1 MELIPPKGFIAGPPW
16 GVAGLLSPK
25 PANPEARLAGGV
37 AALLTPPPDVPP
49 AGHMQESV
57 SSLPTLKTG
66 RRVSGAAGAV
76 SRCADCKACREWCK
90 ACLQF
95 AGVPAAMKTPC
106 HARRLS
112 STESSLASLASTLS
126 ELPGTHERD
135 TPCPGVVCSTF
146 L

>member
-37 AALLTPPPDVPP
+37 AALLAPPPDVPP
-49 AGHMQESV
+49 AGHIQGSV
-57 SSLPTLKTG
+57 SSCQLW
-66 RRVSGAAGAV
+66 RVSGAVGAI
-76 SRCADCKACREWCK
+76 SRCADCKASQEVQSLLMICRV
-90 ACLQF
+90 A
-95 AGVPAAMKTPC
+95 AAMKTPC

-112 STESSLASLASTLS
+112 GAESGLASLPSTLS
-126 ELPGTHERD
+126 DLPSTHERD
-135 TPCPGVVCSTF
+135 TPCPGVAGSRC